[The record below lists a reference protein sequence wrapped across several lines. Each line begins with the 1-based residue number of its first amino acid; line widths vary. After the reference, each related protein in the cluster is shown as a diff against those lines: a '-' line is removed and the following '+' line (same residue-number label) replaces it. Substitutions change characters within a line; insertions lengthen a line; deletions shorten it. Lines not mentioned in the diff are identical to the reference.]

1 MLTCYLRLKTS
12 TIKRMDAMI
21 YPAKIFFIV
30 FSCAAATVAAETL
43 YKSVDDKGEV
53 TFSDT
58 PPENAARVQEIQV
71 QPAPTEQQQRESME
85 TEKRIKQQANE
96 LGAANASRAEERAA
110 QAPQEI
116 PEPVEPVESYN
127 RVYNNDPR
135 NNNSSTSPGRP
146 VQLPAN
152 RPVTRPAPGL
162 GGGRGR

>member
-1 MLTCYLRLKTS
+1 
-12 TIKRMDAMI
+12 MDAMI

-58 PPENAARVQEIQV
+58 PPENAAKVQEIQV

-85 TEKRIKQQANE
+85 REKRIDQQANE
-96 LGAANASRAEERAA
+96 LGTANASRAEERAA

-116 PEPVEPVESYN
+116 PETVTPVESYN
-127 RVYNNDPR
+127 RVYDNDR
-135 NNNSSTSPGRP
+135 YNNNPSRPLRPSQGRP

-152 RPVTRPAPGL
+152 RPVTRPAAPGP
-162 GGGRGR
+162 GRAR

>member
-1 MLTCYLRLKTS
+1 
-12 TIKRMDAMI
+12 MI
-21 YPAKIFFIV
+21 YPVKIFFIV

-85 TEKRIKQQANE
+85 REKRIEQQANE
-96 LGAANASRAEERAA
+96 LGATNASRAEERAA
-110 QAPQEI
+110 QAPPEI
-116 PEPVEPVESYN
+116 PETVEPVESYN
-127 RVYNNDPR
+127 RVYDNDQYDNNPSEPLR
-135 NNNSSTSPGRP
+135 PLQGRP

-152 RPVTRPAPGL
+152 RPVIRPTPG
-162 GGGRGR
+162 GKAR